1 MSSPTLERRLT
12 LQAARKTAS
21 RAFYRAAAYGW
32 RGANFTGA
40 EWLALV
46 AASGGR
52 CLRCGEPDPTVDHVI
67 PLALGGPNTIENV
80 QVLCASCNSEKG
92 GATTDYRQ
100 G

>member
-1 MSSPTLERRLT
+1 MTSPTLERRLT
-12 LQAARKTAS
+12 LEAASKTAS
-21 RAFYRAAAYGW
+21 RAFYRARAHGYAGE
-32 RGANFTGA
+32 NFTGA

-46 AASGGR
+46 RECEGR

-67 PLALGGPNTIENV
+67 PLCLGGSNTITSV